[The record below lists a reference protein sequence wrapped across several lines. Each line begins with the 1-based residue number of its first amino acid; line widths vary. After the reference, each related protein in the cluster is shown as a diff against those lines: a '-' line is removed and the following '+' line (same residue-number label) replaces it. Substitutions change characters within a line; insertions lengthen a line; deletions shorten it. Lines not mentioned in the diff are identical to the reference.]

1 MIETL
6 TVTFQGYS
14 LSSDAARVY
23 RNVPKTQ
30 LSANARQP
38 LLARKFQCN
47 LSISPYPVLTNILK
61 RRVVRIP
68 VHGVRPDV
76 VD

>member
-1 MIETL
+1 MQPEYT
-6 TVTFQGYS
+6 GMSPKRNS
-14 LSSDAARVY
+14 LRMHVSRYLPGS
-23 RNVPKTQ
+23 
-30 LSANARQP
+30 
-38 LLARKFQCN
+38 FQCN